1 MKIPETSIK
10 LVKLNKIGTFD
21 FDRKLNPKQV
31 NVIIKSILDHGI
43 LRLPVV
49 IETKIITGKLA
60 YFTADGKHL
69 THALIRN
76 NVKEVECKIR
86 ATDDIHEIVKIM
98 SDLNN
103 AQLAWTTEN
112 YVHAYRALKMT
123 DYDELYLHVLANGF
137 TYNVSAKIL
146 GSTHGVKKGMFKA
159 TNTDAEQLTNC
170 LIDVTNLLRTTSA
183 KFMFAYINFFRSS
196 TKKVYDHKLMMR
208 KLAILKK
215 TIQLSDDHKAMT
227 EMLESIYKK

>member
-1 MKIPETSIK
+1 MKIPETSIRK
-10 LVKLNKIGTFD
+10 VKINEIGILD

-31 NVIIKSILDHGI
+31 NVINKSVLDHGI
-43 LRLPVV
+43 LRLPVLV
-49 IETKIITGKLA
+49 ETKIITGKLA
-60 YFTADGKHL
+60 YFSVDGKHL
-69 THALIRN
+69 QNCLMRN
-76 NVKEVECKIR
+76 NIKE
-86 ATDDIHEIVKIM
+86 TDCMIKVTNDIHEIVKIM

-123 DYDELYLHVLANGF
+123 DYNELYLHVLANGF

-159 TNTDAEQLTNC
+159 NNTDAEELTNC

-208 KLAILKK
+208 KLAIFKK
-215 TIQLSDDHKAMT
+215 NIQLSDDHKVMT
-227 EMLESIYKK
+227 EMLENIYKK